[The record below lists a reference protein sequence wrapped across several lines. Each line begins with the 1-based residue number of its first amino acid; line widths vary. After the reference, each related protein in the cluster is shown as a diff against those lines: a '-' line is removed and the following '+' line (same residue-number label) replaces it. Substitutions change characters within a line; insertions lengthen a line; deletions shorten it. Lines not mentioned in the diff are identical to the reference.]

1 MTDLDKHFALPFAPH
16 DFQVKAVEDI
26 VQRRCSLLKFSVG
39 LGKTLTATCAALQLS
54 LTSGVEQILILC
66 PPVLI
71 TQWAEFLTSIEGIP
85 DVLTYQGTPT
95 ERAAMNLDAAV
106 IICSYN
112 IFRGTKKLTA
122 DHSRFKALGK
132 KRKLCIIADELSLK
146 NLSSQTYRKLKMM
159 LYGKMRTVAGD
170 VSAHYLIALNATPVS
185 DLGQIYNWLAMMSP
199 GMYVSK
205 NLFEFAHVAKSDH

>member
-1 MTDLDKHFALPFAPH
+1 MTTLNKHFTLPFTPH
-16 DFQVKAVEDI
+16 DFQEEGIAQIVK
-26 VQRRCSLLKFSVG
+26 RRCSLLKYSVG

-112 IFRGTKKLTA
+112 IF
-122 DHSRFKALGK
+122 
-132 KRKLCIIADELSLK
+132 
-146 NLSSQTYRKLKMM
+146 
-159 LYGKMRTVAGD
+159 
-170 VSAHYLIALNATPVS
+170 
-185 DLGQIYNWLAMMSP
+185 
-199 GMYVSK
+199 
-205 NLFEFAHVAKSDH
+205 